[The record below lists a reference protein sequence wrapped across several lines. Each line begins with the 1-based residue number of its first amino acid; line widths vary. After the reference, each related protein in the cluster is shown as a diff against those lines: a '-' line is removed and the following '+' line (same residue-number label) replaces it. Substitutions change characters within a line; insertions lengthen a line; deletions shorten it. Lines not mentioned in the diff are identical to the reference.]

1 MRRENHYP
9 SPNWRSHVDNPRLPA
24 DFPPIPSSVEDTG
37 LQPDLLIQLLVK
49 TLYITG
55 ELTEASAAQRLKIPY
70 TMVEELFRIL
80 RTEKL
85 CEVKGLSGAR
95 GILYRYTLTDLGRAR
110 ARDYLDVSQYIG
122 PAPVPLAQYD
132 SMMHRQSVLNLRIN
146 RHLLES
152 GVSHLVLPPHLI
164 EQLGEAVNSGWPIF
178 LYGEPGNGK
187 TVIAEAIGEM
197 LGSVGGGE
205 IFIPYAIEVDNQIIQ
220 VYDPVIHT
228 AVEVSNTNDSSSL
241 IELEPELEYDAR
253 WVLCK
258 RPIVFV
264 GGELTLQML
273 DLSFNP
279 ISKYYEAPPQVKAGG
294 GVFIID
300 DFGRQQV
307 RPQDL
312 LNRWIVPLE
321 KRVDYLTLHT
331 GKKFRVPFDTI
342 VVFATN
348 IEPYK
353 LADEAFLRRIR
364 NKIYVEDP
372 TLENYLEIFKRYC
385 EKKAISFDP
394 SAIDYLYQEYYLKY
408 RISLRS
414 CHPRDLI
421 EQIVS
426 IAKFNEIPPSLDREL
441 LDRACR
447 IYFLLKEPEPEPELA
462 GSF

>member
-1 MRRENHYP
+1 MNEEPYN
-9 SPNWRSHVDNPRLPA
+9 SLNWQSGLTGAKLPA
-24 DFPPIPSSVEDTG
+24 DFPPVPSSIEETG
-37 LQPDLLIQLLVK
+37 LQPDLLVQLLVK
-49 TLYITG
+49 ALYVAG
-55 ELTEASAAQRLKIPY
+55 ELTEASAAQRLKLPY
-70 TMVEELFRIL
+70 AMVEELFRIL
-80 RTEKL
+80 RTEKF

-95 GILYRYTLTDLGRAR
+95 GIMYRYTLTDLGRSR
-110 ARDYLDVSQYIG
+110 ARDYMDVSQYVG
-122 PAPVPLAQYD
+122 PAPVPLSQYEV
-132 SMMHRQSVLNLRIN
+132 MMHRQSVLNISIN
-146 RHLLES
+146 RRRLEN
-152 GVSHLVLPPHLI
+152 GVTHLVLPPQI
-164 EQLGEAVNSGWPIF
+164 IDKLGEAVNSGWPIF

-187 TVIAEAIGEM
+187 TVIAEAIGDM
-197 LGSVGGGE
+197 LGSVAGGE
-205 IFIPYAIEVDNQIIQ
+205 IFIPHAIEVDNQIIQ
-220 VYDPVIHT
+220 AYDPVTHT
-228 AVEVSNTNDSSSL
+228 AVEIVSGNTSSV
-241 IELEPELEYDAR
+241 IEIEQEADHDAR

-279 ISKYYEAPPQVKAGG
+279 ISKYYEAPPQVKASG

-307 RPQDL
+307 QPQDL

-348 IEPYK
+348 IEPHK

-364 NKIYVEDP
+364 NKIYVDDP
-372 TLENYLEIFKRYC
+372 TLEIYSEIFKRYC
-385 EKKAISFDP
+385 EKKDIPYESE
-394 SAIDYLYQEYYLKY
+394 AIDYLYQEYYLKY
-408 RISLRS
+408 RLNLRS

-426 IAKFNEIPPSLDREL
+426 IAKFNEIPPSLERQL
-441 LDRACR
+441 LDRACQ
-447 IYFLLKEPEPEPELA
+447 IYFLLKSPEPEPEFA
-462 GSF
+462 KSF

>member
-1 MRRENHYP
+1 MSKEYYP
-9 SPNWRSHVDNPRLPA
+9 SFNWRPDIGSTNLPV
-24 DFPPIPSSVEDTG
+24 DFPPTPSSIEETG
-37 LQPDLLIQLLVK
+37 LQQDLLIQLLVK
-49 TLYITG
+49 TLYVAG

-70 TMVEELFRIL
+70 GMVEELFRVL

-95 GILYRYTLTDLGRAR
+95 GILYRYTLTDLGRSR
-110 ARDYLDVSQYIG
+110 ARDYLDVSQYVG

-146 RHLLES
+146 RHLLEQ
-152 GVSHLVLPPHLI
+152 GVTHLVLPPDII

-187 TVIAEAIGEM
+187 TVMAEAIGDM

-205 IFIPYAIEVDNQIIQ
+205 IFVPYAIEVDNQIIQ
-220 VYDPVIHT
+220 VYDPVTHQS
-228 AVEVSNTNDSSSL
+228 VDVGSNNRASSL
-241 IELEPELEYDAR
+241 IELESELEYDAR

-279 ISKYYEAPPQVKAGG
+279 ISKYYEAPPQVKASG

-364 NKIYVEDP
+364 NKIYVDDP
-372 TLENYLEIFKRYC
+372 TLENYMEIFKRYC
-385 EKKAISFDP
+385 EKKEIPFDP
-394 SAIDYLYQEYYLKY
+394 DAIDYLYQEYYLKY
-408 RISLRS
+408 RLNLRS

-447 IYFLLKEPEPEPELA
+447 IYFLLKEPEPEPEFA

>member
-1 MRRENHYP
+1 
-9 SPNWRSHVDNPRLPA
+9 
-24 DFPPIPSSVEDTG
+24 
-37 LQPDLLIQLLVK
+37 
-49 TLYITG
+49 
-55 ELTEASAAQRLKIPY
+55 
-70 TMVEELFRIL
+70 
-80 RTEKL
+80 
-85 CEVKGLSGAR
+85 
-95 GILYRYTLTDLGRAR
+95 
-110 ARDYLDVSQYIG
+110 
-122 PAPVPLAQYD
+122 
-132 SMMHRQSVLNLRIN
+132 
-146 RHLLES
+146 
-152 GVSHLVLPPHLI
+152 
-164 EQLGEAVNSGWPIF
+164 
-178 LYGEPGNGK
+178 GNGK
-187 TVIAEAIGEM
+187 TAIAESMGKMI
-197 LGSVGGGE
+197 LGDAMY
-205 IFIPYAIEVDNQIIQ
+205 IPYAVEVAGHVIRVFDNVNHVLAEGQSEKNADPRWARIQ
-220 VYDPVIHT
+220 RPVIIT
-228 AVEVSNTNDSSSL
+228 
-241 IELEPELEYDAR
+241 
-253 WVLCK
+253 
-258 RPIVFV
+258 
-264 GGELTLQML
+264 GGELTLETL
-273 DLSFNP
+273 DLVYDPNN
-279 ISKYYEAPPQVKAGG
+279 KYYEAPFQMKANGG
-294 GVFIID
+294 MLLID

-307 RPQDL
+307 RPRDL

>member
-1 MRRENHYP
+1 MRHENYP
-9 SPNWRSHVDNPRLPA
+9 SFNWRPDISSTSLPA
-24 DFPPIPSSVEDTG
+24 DFPPVPSSIEETE
-37 LQPDLLIQLLVK
+37 LQQDLLIQLLVK
-49 TLYITG
+49 TLYVAG

-70 TMVEELFRIL
+70 GMVEELFRVL
-80 RTEKL
+80 RTEKI

-95 GILYRYTLTDLGRAR
+95 GILYRYTLTDLGRSR
-110 ARDYLDVSQYIG
+110 ARDYMDVSQYVG
-122 PAPVPLAQYD
+122 PAPVPLSQYEN
-132 SMMHRQSVLNLRIN
+132 MMHRQSVLSLRIN
-146 RHLLES
+146 RHLLEN
-152 GVSHLVLPPHLI
+152 GVSHLVLPPHMI

-187 TVIAEAIGEM
+187 TVMAEAIGEM

-220 VYDPVIHT
+220 VFDPVIHT
-228 AVEVSNTNDSSSL
+228 AVDVGGNNRASSL
-241 IELEPELEYDAR
+241 IELESELEYDAR

-279 ISKYYEAPPQVKAGG
+279 ISKYYEAPPQVKASG

-372 TLENYLEIFKRYC
+372 TLENYMEIFKRYC
-385 EKKAISFDP
+385 DKKEIHFDP
-394 SAIDYLYQEYYLKY
+394 EAIDYLYQEYYLKY
-408 RISLRS
+408 RLNLRS

-447 IYFLLKEPEPEPELA
+447 IYFLLKEPEPEPEFA